1 MPAYGFRPAPFTA
14 FILLAGLAGC
24 QELSAPAAPGGQL
37 ARARAETQTTLE
49 VEIQDFIAGHPC
61 LGEDVHWTGKAVFL
75 VHEVSNRG
83 APPPEEPGF
92 QHLVFLT
99 SIHLTGTGLTSGNT
113 YRLNST
119 GAQPLQSPDDQ
130 EPFPFVNKLTAHEL
144 LIGPGG
150 GVIGTITF
158 NITIVQNA
166 NGEVTAEV
174 VFIELECD

>member
-1 MPAYGFRPAPFTA
+1 MPAFGFRPSLFSP

-24 QELSAPAAPGGQL
+24 EELSAPATQGGQL
-37 ARARAETQTTLE
+37 SLARAETQTTLE
-49 VEIQDFIAGHPC
+49 VEIGDFIAGHPC

-75 VHEVSNRG
+75 VHETTNRG
-83 APPPEEPGF
+83 APEEGF
-92 QHLVFLT
+92 QHLDFVT
-99 SIHLTGTGLTSGNT
+99 SIHLTGTGLVSGNT

>member
-1 MPAYGFRPAPFTA
+1 MRALVSRMAGLTT

-24 QELSAPAAPGGQL
+24 QEVSAPGAPGGKL
-37 ARARAETQTTLE
+37 AQARAEVETTLE

-61 LGEDVHWTGKAVFL
+61 LGEEVHWTGKAVFL
-75 VHEVSNRG
+75 VHEVSTRG
-83 APPPEEPGF
+83 APPPPEPGF
-92 QHLVFLT
+92 QHLDFLT
-99 SIHLTGTGLTSGNT
+99 SIHLVGTGLESGNIYLLT
-113 YRLNST
+113 ST
-119 GAQPLQSPDDQ
+119 GAQPLQSPTL
-130 EPFPFVNKLTAHEL
+130 EEFPFVNKLSAHEL
-144 LIGPGG
+144 LIAPGS